1 MPNLFCRKYNS
12 MGYKCHEIRRA
23 NSTILKVNWA
33 VEVKLWVLL
42 IFEQFLGHNSLNLG
56 PNCMESKPFES

>member
-1 MPNLFCRKYNS
+1 
-12 MGYKCHEIRRA
+12 MGYKCHEIPRA